1 MTFCLWLA
9 CTLCA
14 IIGCG
19 YALLA
24 SFLVAR
30 FAREPKP
37 IFNFAVAENVT
48 LLKPLHGAECGL
60 EASLATFCAQNYASD
75 VQMLCGVQDPADPA
89 IGIVRNLKEQH
100 PTRDVELVVSPRKA
114 GGNPKIANIL
124 NMFPAAKYDLIIL
137 SDSDMRVA
145 PDYVRRTTEV
155 LRQPGV
161 GLVTCLYR
169 GCALTGFWSRMA
181 AAAVDQHF
189 LPSVLVGV
197 SLGLAKPCFGSTI
210 ALQRGTLARIGG
222 FEAFA
227 NTLADDYA
235 MGDAVRRLG
244 LKVEIA
250 PFTVG
255 HTFSETSFAEL
266 WAHELRWAR
275 TIRLVD
281 PVGYAG
287 SIVTHALPFALA
299 ALVLSGFSTI
309 GGTIVLGALA
319 CRLFVPIQVER
330 LPGGG
335 KSSLWLS
342 PLRDLLSFA
351 VFVASFLPGAVNW
364 RGRRYSVSSDGTVT
378 PI

>member
-1 MTFCLWLA
+1 L
-9 CTLCA
+9 
-14 IIGCG
+14 
-19 YALLA
+19 
-24 SFLVAR
+24 
-30 FAREPKP
+30 
-37 IFNFAVAENVT
+37 
-48 LLKPLHGAECGL
+48 
-60 EASLATFCAQNYASD
+60 Q
-75 VQMLCGVQDPADPA
+75 
-89 IGIVRNLKEQH
+89 
-100 PTRDVELVVSPRKA
+100 
-114 GGNPKIANIL
+114 
-124 NMFPAAKYDLIIL
+124 
-137 SDSDMRVA
+137 
-145 PDYVRRTTEV
+145 
-155 LRQPGV
+155 QPQV

-169 GCALTGFWSRMA
+169 GAAIAGFWSRLA

-197 SLGLAKPCFGSTI
+197 QFGLAKPCFGSTI
-210 ALQRGTLARIGG
+210 ALRRETLERIGG

-250 PFTVG
+250 PFTIG
-255 HTFSETSFAEL
+255 HTFAEGSFGEL
-266 WAHELRWAR
+266 LAHELRWAR

-281 PVGYAG
+281 PIGYAG
-287 SIVTHALPFALA
+287 SIITHPLPFALA
-299 ALVLSGFSTI
+299 ALPLSGFNAIAWMILAVT
-309 GGTIVLGALA
+309 LA

-351 VFVASFLPGAVNW
+351 VFVASYIPGAVSW